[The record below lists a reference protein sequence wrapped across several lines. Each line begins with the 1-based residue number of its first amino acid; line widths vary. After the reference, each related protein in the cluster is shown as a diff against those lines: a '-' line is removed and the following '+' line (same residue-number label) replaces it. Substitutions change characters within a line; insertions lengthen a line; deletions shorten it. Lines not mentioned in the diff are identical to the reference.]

1 MPPFPLPPVFALSD
15 TKYLT
20 NKRSAGIQLC
30 PPPRQ
35 PHPACFLL
43 CDFAWDYSS
52 QQENTNLT
60 SSVGPGWEEAVGRH
74 GRRGGRFHRV
84 WKSKRSSSET
94 PHIRQSL
101 LDTAQSTL
109 NVQVTEHECWW
120 MRLNGGWLH
129 WEKQRHNHELLGKS
143 DDSIWSTEVCLQ
155 SMIFRSIQ
163 RVQTQ
168 DLSLGLWECV
178 CLTVREGDLEWLGGV
193 SEVPQRQAAVRVTA
207 HELLPFVM
215 PADRVDGLH
224 RSHRVSVSLKVIKHF
239 KWIIV
244 SCSAMRKKPDWGRGT
259 RSPAADPTR
268 RRARRA
274 AVTKVHR
281 RTEASSNEL

>member
-1 MPPFPLPPVFALSD
+1 MFLVDLYSFSCLPFLFLPFSPWVTLNIWQINDLLEFSCAPLPVSHIL
-15 TKYLT
+15 
-20 NKRSAGIQLC
+20 
-30 PPPRQ
+30 
-35 PHPACFLL
+35 PAFCFVILP
-43 CDFAWDYSS
+43 
-52 QQENTNLT
+52 EIT
-60 SSVGPGWEEAVGRH
+60 VGPAWEEAVGRH

-163 RVQTQ
+163 RV
-168 DLSLGLWECV
+168 
-178 CLTVREGDLEWLGGV
+178 
-193 SEVPQRQAAVRVTA
+193 
-207 HELLPFVM
+207 
-215 PADRVDGLH
+215 
-224 RSHRVSVSLKVIKHF
+224 
-239 KWIIV
+239 
-244 SCSAMRKKPDWGRGT
+244 
-259 RSPAADPTR
+259 
-268 RRARRA
+268 
-274 AVTKVHR
+274 
-281 RTEASSNEL
+281 

>member
-60 SSVGPGWEEAVGRH
+60 SSVGPAWEEAVGRH

-129 WEKQRHNHELLGKS
+129 WEKQRHNHELLANQMTAYGPQRFVYSLWYSDLYKEYRPRICLWDYESVCVSPWGKVT
-143 DDSIWSTEVCLQ
+143 WN
-155 SMIFRSIQ
+155 
-163 RVQTQ
+163 
-168 DLSLGLWECV
+168 GLV
-178 CLTVREGDLEWLGGV
+178 VFLRFHSVRLPSEWLHMNCFP
-193 SEVPQRQAAVRVTA
+193 SWCQLTEWMACTD
-207 HELLPFVM
+207 HTE
-215 PADRVDGLH
+215 
-224 RSHRVSVSLKVIKHF
+224 SVFLSK
-239 KWIIV
+239 
-244 SCSAMRKKPDWGRGT
+244 S
-259 RSPAADPTR
+259 
-268 RRARRA
+268 
-274 AVTKVHR
+274 
-281 RTEASSNEL
+281 

>member
-1 MPPFPLPPVFALSD
+1 MPPFPLPPIFALSD

-20 NKRSAGIQLC
+20 NKRSAGNQLC

-60 SSVGPGWEEAVGRH
+60 SSVGPAWEEAVGRH

-84 WKSKRSSSET
+84 WKWKRSSRET

-109 NVQVTEHECWW
+109 NVQVTQHECWW
-120 MRLNGGWLH
+120 MSGWLH

-143 DDSIWSTEVCLQ
+143 DDIYKEYKGEKPNDFVSGI
-155 SMIFRSIQ
+155 M
-163 RVQTQ
+163 RV
-168 DLSLGLWECV
+168 CV

-259 RSPAADPTR
+259 RSPAADPHTT
-268 RRARRA
+268 ASSKQVQMNCNNLPNSQTETA
-274 AVTKVHR
+274 HR
-281 RTEASSNEL
+281 RN